1 MKSLRTMTMAGCVL
15 ALAGCG
21 NESLELST
29 YESEAAAFA
38 QRKAD
43 TLYFLDLVAKS
54 PLPYVKLNF
63 ADDRHFRFALNR
75 LEAGGRTPENA
86 PELYDG
92 IQEARE
98 LALAHRGPSDVEM
111 PSGYSHLIANILQ
124 EPSKPD
130 RITTDAFTT
139 TQGGSPKTYIDVVMT
154 NGDTGTLLGEQIVEE
169 ETNEGTNLTA
179 RTQGDMPTGKGS
191 TGHVIVDSFACSDA
205 DGTTKCSVSSVGTH
219 LKKPGKLL
227 APYDQTLPGVPLD
240 GMITVCLNRSWL
252 YDAYDCEYAM
262 EGTGGNI
269 IFPFK
274 GEMEFD
280 GDITKIKKAWLEMSL
295 ANNGGAC
302 RPQLDFLSYIK
313 QDVSRPGFITWDI
326 PKASFGKNCFSH
338 QADVNININVQVD
351 INLDGTNISGL
362 GTISSQ
368 TDNGNA
374 TIPEIQFASSCL
386 AAGTQ
391 IRLSDGQLEAV
402 EQLDQTDRVLADTD
416 GLQLSIMD
424 LSLGVEDVPMIRL
437 EDSLGHSLLLTE
449 GHPVVTLDGLKRADA
464 LTLGDMV
471 RTEAGAALLT
481 KVSYERYDGTV
492 HNLKLGSSAERR
504 LIGNED
510 TTFFANGILV
520 GDGRLQAELE
530 FSGPEFAG
538 SRR

>member
-21 NESLELST
+21 TELAELT
-29 YESEAAAFA
+29 AYESEAAALA

-43 TLYFLDLVAKS
+43 TLYFRDLVAKS

-63 ADDRHFRFALNR
+63 ADDRHFRFALAR
-75 LEAGGRTPENA
+75 LQAGGRTPENA

-92 IQEARE
+92 IFAARE
-98 LALAHRGPSDVEM
+98 KALAHRGAPDAEM
-111 PSGYSHLIANILQ
+111 PAGYSHLIANILQ
-124 EPSKPD
+124 DYSNPD

-139 TQGGSPKTYIDVVMT
+139 TQGGSPNAFIDVAMFAKS
-154 NGDTGTLLGEQIVEE
+154 GDQLGKQVVEE
-169 ETNEGTNLTA
+169 ETDEGTNLTA
-179 RTQGDMPTGKGS
+179 RTQGDLPTGQGNS
-191 TGHVIVDSFACSDA
+191 GFVIVDSFACSDA
-205 DGTTKCSVSSVGTH
+205 DGDTKCSTSSIGTN

-227 APYDQTLPGVPLD
+227 APYDQSLPGVPID

-252 YDAYDCEYAM
+252 YDAYDCEYTM
-262 EGTGGNI
+262 DNTGGNI
-269 IFPFK
+269 LFPFK
-274 GEMEFD
+274 GEMAFD
-280 GDITKIKKAWLEMSL
+280 GDITQIKKGWLEMSL

-313 QDVSRPGFITWDI
+313 KDVSRPGYITWDI
-326 PKASFGKNCFSH
+326 PKANFGKNCFSH
-338 QADVNININVQVD
+338 QADVNININVQVE
-351 INLDGTNISGL
+351 INLNGTNIDGL

-368 TDNGNA
+368 AGGNA

-391 IRLSDGQLEAV
+391 VRLANGQLEAV
-402 EQLDQTDRVLADTD
+402 EQIDQTDRVRADTD
-416 GLQLSIMD
+416 GLELSVMD
-424 LSLGVEDVPMIRL
+424 LSLGVEDIPMIRL

-449 GHPVVTLDGLKRADA
+449 GHPVVTVDGLKRADA
-464 LTLGDMV
+464 LTLGDLV
-471 RTEAGAALLT
+471 RTEAGEAVLT
-481 KVSYERYDGTV
+481 RVAYETYDGTV
-492 HNLKLGSSAERR
+492 HNLKLGSPAERR
-504 LIGNED
+504 LINHDD